1 MIKEKYT
8 MYDQSRFEITKEL
21 ILNHITSIHPKI
33 LDIGCGSGELLKR
46 MPFNYDYIGIDDKQ
60 DVLNDIQRL
69 GALTIK
75 LDIENN
81 PIPLQEKFDVV
92 ICTEV
97 LEHMKFPEKIL
108 SEIQELV
115 KDNGVVIISLP
126 NEYTLWCR
134 LGVIF
139 GKGIDYQG
147 LTSNDHH
154 KHFPTVKQSKEIVEK
169 YFDII
174 KVEYR
179 THIDVYNGLEGIM
192 ALIPYS
198 WMMFVS
204 EIFPSLFARGIIM
217 VCTKK

>member
-1 MIKEKYT
+1 MIKEKYA
-8 MYDQSRFEITKEL
+8 MYDESRFEITKEL
-21 ILNHITSIHPKI
+21 VLHHINNKNAKI
-33 LDIGCGSGELLKR
+33 LDIGCGSGALLKR
-46 MPFNYDYIGIDDKQ
+46 LPTNIDYVGIDDKQ
-60 DVLNDIQRL
+60 DVLDDIRRL
-69 GALTIK
+69 GARTMQ

-81 PIPLQEKFDVV
+81 PIKPHENFDVV

-108 SEIQELV
+108 SEIQTLV
-115 KDNGVVIISLP
+115 KDVGVVIISLP

-154 KHFPTVKQSKEIVEK
+154 KHFPTIQQSKEIVEK
-169 YFDII
+169 YFDILHI
-174 KVEYR
+174 KYR
-179 THIDVYNGLEGIM
+179 THIDVYNGLESIM

-198 WMMFVS
+198 WMMFIS
-204 EIFPSLFARGIIM
+204 KLYPSLFARGIIM
-217 VCTKK
+217 VCRKK